1 MRNLIYFLISILLI
15 IGCAKRG
22 SPTGGPKDSIPPVLV
37 NANPKLNSTNFNE
50 EEIRLTFDE
59 WIKLDKV
66 QDQLI
71 ISPPIDNSSYEI
83 KPLSGVTKKVF
94 IRFIDSLNSETTYTI
109 NFGNSIKDNN
119 ENNTLTFFNYT
130 FSTGETLDSLYV
142 KGLISDAFDREP
154 SNYVSLQLYRID
166 SILEDSIVFKNKPT
180 YISNTLD
187 SASYKFQN
195 VKEGKYL
202 IIALKDL
209 NNNYLFD
216 PFFEKI
222 GFIDSLIT
230 LPKDSI
236 IDFKLFK
243 EETELVWDRP
253 HFINSEKIGF
263 GYYGKLDIDK
273 IELNSKIPDS
283 VSYTFLKEKETDT
296 LNLWLSRNSF
306 DSLNFN
312 LIEKDTIKLT
322 TIKFDRK
329 RDTLIDSLRIS
340 SKTSNILH
348 LKESFKLSYNI
359 PIYKIVDS
367 LINIRNIDS
376 LLISFKTRIN
386 KDEEELDI
394 IFEVSPSDE
403 YNINLYPNAIV
414 DIRGNVNDTLN
425 YKVIT
430 QTLED
435 YGNIYLDVVRNND
448 SKFIL
453 HLIDNN
459 GDIIREYINIS
470 QNSTYSFDLIRPGKY
485 SFRLIEDLNENSK
498 WDTGDYLKKIQPEPV
513 YYYKDEIEV
522 RANWDLNE
530 TFNLN
535 SRLIRKNDSIL
546 RN

>member
-1 MRNLIYFLISILLI
+1 MRNLIYFLISII
-15 IGCAKRG
+15 IINGCAKRG

-71 ISPPIDNSSYEI
+71 ISPPIDNNSYEI

-154 SNYVSLQLYRID
+154 NNYVSLQLYRID

-187 SASYKFQN
+187 SVSYKFQN
-195 VKEGKYL
+195 VKEGRYL

-243 EETELVWDRP
+243 EETELTWDRP

-283 VSYTFLKEKETDT
+283 VSYTFLKEKDTDT
-296 LNLWLSRNSF
+296 LNFWLSRNSF

-322 TIKFDRK
+322 TVKFDRK
-329 RDTLIDSLRIS
+329 IDTLIDSLRIS
-340 SKTSNILH
+340 SKTTNILH
-348 LKESFKLSYNI
+348 LKESFRLSYNI

-367 LINIRNIDS
+367 LITIRNIDS
-376 LLISFKTRIN
+376 LLIAFRTSIN

-394 IFEVSPSDE
+394 IFEASPSDE

-459 GDIIREYINIS
+459 GDIVREYKNVS

-485 SFRLIEDLNENSK
+485 SFRLIEDLNENSR
-498 WDTGDYLKKIQPEPV
+498 WDTGNYLKKIKPEPV
-513 YYYKDEIEV
+513 YYYKGEIEV

-535 SRLIRKNDSIL
+535 PILIRKNDSIL
-546 RN
+546 IN